1 MKNLIVI
8 VTTIFLL
15 NSVCYSKGSKIIK
28 QTEVDKFKE
37 TFTYGSYKEKKEAL
51 NDIHLV
57 DKTVAFDIIKLEL
70 ENYKWLNLREEVT
83 EKLIYI
89 DIERTTPLVWK
100 YLGDSIYNRRLE
112 ILSGIAR
119 ANNKKLINTV
129 DKYRPK
135 NIKEKIIIAYIYSL
149 LSGY

>member
-135 NIKEKIIIAYIYSL
+135 NIKEK
-149 LSGY
+149 

>member
-129 DKYRPK
+129 D
-135 NIKEKIIIAYIYSL
+135 
-149 LSGY
+149 